1 MGTRST
7 HVNVGNK
14 LPQTHAEF
22 NEKYLTYSKDKGN
35 WTDAKPFDSSQFSS
49 SVPFSID
56 WRTKGAVGSVKNQ
69 VYIHSVTSM
78 SSEMMPTCCVQ
89 GQCGAS
95 YAFSAVGALEGAWA
109 LAHGKLTLLSEQN
122 IIDCSGTQTHGTIVT
137 HSIISLP
144 YTQYHTVTMAVRV
157 ATCTTP
163 TDMWLLMKGL
173 THRAATVTKAG

>member
-69 VYIHSVTSM
+69 VYTLCHQHELRDDAHQHELRDDAHMLCTGSVWS
-78 SSEMMPTCCVQ
+78 
-89 GQCGAS
+89 
-95 YAFSAVGALEGAWA
+95 
-109 LAHGKLTLLSEQN
+109 
-122 IIDCSGTQTHGTIVT
+122 
-137 HSIISLP
+137 
-144 YTQYHTVTMAVRV
+144 
-157 ATCTTP
+157 
-163 TDMWLLMKGL
+163 
-173 THRAATVTKAG
+173 